1 MHVGDQLQ
9 VVLDR
14 PDAELAGVFDTQP
27 ERMARVCADLGIAPE
42 LQHTEF
48 ERCMASEPDVVLVC
62 SSTAEHVDWTLRAA
76 PYDVHVMLE
85 KPFAHDLAAADAMID
100 AVTARSHELT
110 VNWPLTW
117 YPVHRTLRR
126 LVAEGALGEIVELHH
141 YGGNRGPLFHE
152 HGKREIDAETVRE
165 QMGDS
170 WWYRRDRGG
179 GSMLDY
185 MGYGVTLGTWFLD
198 GEAPLEVTATQ
209 FVPEGL
215 EVDTHSLV
223 AARYARGLASFQT
236 RWGTFTDPWTLQP
249 WPRTGFVLAGTE
261 GTAAAFD
268 YDDVVHV
275 QTEERPEGFDV
286 PVDEPAEH
294 ERTAIGY
301 LLHCLEEGVP
311 VDGPTSWQ
319 TSRTGQR
326 IVDAARLSAERRAPV
341 SLDELPAR

>member
-1 MHVGDQLQ
+1 MHIGDQLQ
-9 VVLDR
+9 VVLDL
-14 PDAELAGVFDTQP
+14 PNAELAGVFDTQP
-27 ERMARVCADLGIAPE
+27 ERMARVCADLGIRPS
-42 LQHTEF
+42 LQHVDH
-48 ERCMASEPDVVLVC
+48 ERCLATEPDLVLVC
-62 SSTAEHVDWTLRAA
+62 SSTAEHADWTLRAA

-100 AVTARSHELT
+100 AVTSRGRELT

-117 YPVHRTLRR
+117 YPAHRTLRR
-126 LVAEGALGEIVELHH
+126 LIAEGALGRVVELH
-141 YGGNRGPLFHE
+141 YYDGNRGPLFHE
-152 HGKREIDAETVRE
+152 HGKREIDPEEVRA

-185 MGYGVTLGTWFLD
+185 LGYGTTLATWFLD

-209 FVPEGL
+209 FVPDGL

-223 AARYARGLASFQT
+223 AARYAAGLSTFQT

-249 WPRTGFVLAGTE
+249 WPRTGFVVAGTA
-261 GTAAAFD
+261 GTAASFD
-268 YDDVVHV
+268 YADAVHV

-286 PVDEPAEH
+286 PADEPERH
-294 ERTAIGY
+294 ERTAIAY
-301 LLHCLEEGVP
+301 LLHCLERGEP
-311 VDGPTSWQ
+311 VDGPTGWR

-326 IVDAARLSAERRAPV
+326 IVDAARLSAERRSPV
-341 SLDELPAR
+341 ALDEVP